1 MTSPL
6 VSVIMNCFNG
16 EQYLREAIDSVIAQ
30 TYQNWELIFYD
41 NQSIDNSAEIFKTY
55 NDKRLRY
62 FYASNHT
69 LLYEAR
75 NNAIQYASGQFFAF
89 LDVDDWWD
97 HLKLEKQIPLFEN
110 PKVGIVY
117 GNYWFENQIKGTSF
131 VKFSKPLPSGDI
143 LNQLLGHCVVGLVT
157 IIVRRRT
164 FETLKPPGFNNRF
177 HIIGDFDLVIKTAL
191 DWDILCVNDPIGH
204 YRWHGK
210 NETVLNRELHINE
223 LDVWSS
229 EAKSLLPVTAMEGIR
244 KFNNSLMYQK
254 AELYLQKKEYGNV
267 WSCIKKLKSV
277 ELMKLIL
284 LIVLPN
290 FLVQKIRSE

>member
-1 MTSPL
+1 
-6 VSVIMNCFNG
+6 MNCFNG

-30 TYQNWELIFYD
+30 TYQNWELIFWD

-117 GNYWFENQIKGTSF
+117 GNYWFENQIKG
-131 VKFSKPLPSGDI
+131 L
-143 LNQLLGHCVVGLVT
+143 LVT
-157 IIVRRRT
+157 
-164 FETLKPPGFNNRF
+164 
-177 HIIGDFDLVIKTAL
+177 
-191 DWDILCVNDPIGH
+191 
-204 YRWHGK
+204 
-210 NETVLNRELHINE
+210 
-223 LDVWSS
+223 
-229 EAKSLLPVTAMEGIR
+229 
-244 KFNNSLMYQK
+244 
-254 AELYLQKKEYGNV
+254 
-267 WSCIKKLKSV
+267 
-277 ELMKLIL
+277 LIL
-284 LIVLPN
+284 
-290 FLVQKIRSE
+290 

>member
-75 NNAIQYASGQFFAF
+75 NNAIQYASGYFLAF

-97 HLKLEKQIPLFEN
+97 PLKLEK
-110 PKVGIVY
+110 
-117 GNYWFENQIKGTSF
+117 
-131 VKFSKPLPSGDI
+131 
-143 LNQLLGHCVVGLVT
+143 
-157 IIVRRRT
+157 
-164 FETLKPPGFNNRF
+164 
-177 HIIGDFDLVIKTAL
+177 
-191 DWDILCVNDPIGH
+191 
-204 YRWHGK
+204 
-210 NETVLNRELHINE
+210 
-223 LDVWSS
+223 
-229 EAKSLLPVTAMEGIR
+229 
-244 KFNNSLMYQK
+244 
-254 AELYLQKKEYGNV
+254 
-267 WSCIKKLKSV
+267 
-277 ELMKLIL
+277 
-284 LIVLPN
+284 
-290 FLVQKIRSE
+290 